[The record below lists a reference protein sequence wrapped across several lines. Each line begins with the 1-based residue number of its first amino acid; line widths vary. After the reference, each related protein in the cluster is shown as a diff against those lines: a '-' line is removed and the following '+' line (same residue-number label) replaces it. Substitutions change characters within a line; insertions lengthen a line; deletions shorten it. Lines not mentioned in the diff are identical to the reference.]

1 VEKGVLR
8 SVHADAH
15 LTGGRLTTVIAQD
28 VHTKAAHAL
37 DPAGE
42 NEGGGDIAA
51 AASALAGADV
61 AIAYSTAFPSP
72 DGLRLPELSA
82 ALSAVMRPGTVA
94 VTTDKWLVGSR
105 FEFVDMVKLEGE
117 DGPEDV
123 IRAFIWRLKGEAPV
137 ACTSDGVPG
146 VEVVAKELETILYD
160 YMDEDD
166 ACSQNP
172 DAAMALLTDLE
183 DELSVMDT
191 MDEDGLLDGACV
203 NSGELSST

>member
-1 VEKGVLR
+1 
-8 SVHADAH
+8 
-15 LTGGRLTTVIAQD
+15 
-28 VHTKAAHAL
+28 
-37 DPAGE
+37 
-42 NEGGGDIAA
+42 
-51 AASALAGADV
+51 
-61 AIAYSTAFPSP
+61 
-72 DGLRLPELSA
+72 
-82 ALSAVMRPGTVA
+82 M
-94 VTTDKWLVGSR
+94 
-105 FEFVDMVKLEGE
+105 
-117 DGPEDV
+117 
-123 IRAFIWRLKGEAPV
+123 

-203 NSGELSST
+203 NSGELSS